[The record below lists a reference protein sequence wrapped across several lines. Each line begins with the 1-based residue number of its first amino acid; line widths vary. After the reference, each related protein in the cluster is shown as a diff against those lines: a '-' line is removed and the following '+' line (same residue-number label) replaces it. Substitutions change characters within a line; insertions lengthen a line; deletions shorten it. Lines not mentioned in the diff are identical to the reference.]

1 MTPLLDA
8 DVVVV
13 GSGPG
18 GATVARELVRRGRH
32 VLLLER
38 GIDERR
44 RFYYGT
50 YLGALLYTDRASL
63 LFTEEG
69 LNVVRPLMLGGATS
83 MYCGCAAPPPP
94 WMKARY
100 GVDLDVEA
108 AEAESE
114 LAVAPLPPEM
124 RGRASTRLAEAAG
137 EVGYPFFPQ
146 PKFMSPA
153 RSRRFPEACGARC
166 MLGCRCGAKWN
177 AAEWVDEAVAGGAEL
192 RTRARVDRVTIEGG
206 QATGVEGRIGGA
218 PFRVRAGTVVVAA
231 GGIGTPRLLQASG
244 LRDAGEGVTMDATLM
259 VYGFVKEDGIGREP
273 PMTWSHEDPNAGYML
288 STLVDPWLLYPIM
301 AGLKSPRHALT
312 WPRWGNVLGVMIKLK
327 DEVSGGVF
335 PDGRIR
341 KPLTPRDRE
350 RLSQAEDVCRK
361 ILARAGAEPSSMFS
375 TPLRGTH
382 PSGTVRIGAHVDAN
396 LATPVKG
403 LYVCDAS
410 VFPEALDRP
419 TVLTIVALGKR
430 LARHLATAVI
440 PRDSGLPGPEGS
452 AERAGGSLVAG
463 QKKGS
468 SG

>member
-1 MTPLLDA
+1 MTVLPQA

-18 GATVARELVRRGRH
+18 GATVARELVRRGRR
-32 VLLLER
+32 VLVLER

-50 YLGALLYTDRASL
+50 YLGALLYTDRGSL

-83 MYCGCAAPPPP
+83 MYCGCAAAPPV
-94 WMKARY
+94 WMKTRY
-100 GVDLDVEA
+100 GVDLEA
-108 AEAESE
+108 ESAEAEEE
-114 LAVAPLPPEM
+114 LRVAPLPKQM
-124 RGRASTRLAEAAG
+124 RGTASTRLAEAAG
-137 EVGYPFFPQ
+137 ALGYPFFPQ

-153 RSRRFPEACGARC
+153 RAPRFPRACGARC

-177 AAEWVDEAVAGGAEL
+177 AAEWVDEALAGGAQL
-192 RTRARVDRVTIEGG
+192 RTRAQVERVTIEGG
-206 QATGVEGRIGGA
+206 QATGVEGRIAGR
-218 PFRVRAGTVVVAA
+218 PFRASATTVVLAA

-244 LRDAGEGVTMDATLM
+244 LREAGLGMTMDATLM
-259 VYGFVKEDGIGREP
+259 VYGLAREAGIGREP
-273 PMTWSHEDPNAGYML
+273 PMTWSYEDAGAGYML
-288 STLVDPWLLYPIM
+288 STLIDPWLLYPIM
-301 AGLKSPRHALT
+301 AGLESPRHALS

-327 DEVSGGVF
+327 DEISGGVF

-341 KPLTPRDRE
+341 KPLTAGDRE
-350 RLSQAEDVCRK
+350 RLGQAEETCRR
-361 ILARAGAEPSSMFS
+361 ILVRAGAAPSSIFR

-382 PSGTVRIGAHVDAN
+382 PSGTVRIGTLVDER
-396 LATPVKG
+396 LATPVRG

-430 LARHLATAVI
+430 LARHLA
-440 PRDSGLPGPEGS
+440 P
-452 AERAGGSLVAG
+452 
-463 QKKGS
+463 
-468 SG
+468 